1 MRPRLHDTKFTQ
13 MTPTQVDQRLDAL
26 ETKLTFAEDTLDQ
39 LNLTVYRQQQQIDRL
54 LREMAQ
60 LRQQLPDSG
69 TGNPLNPIDEIPPH
83 Y

>member
-1 MRPRLHDTKFTQ
+1 
-13 MTPTQVDQRLDAL
+13 MTPPQVDQRLDAL

-39 LNLTVYRQQQQIDRL
+39 LNLTVYRQQQQMDRL

-60 LRQQLPDSG
+60 LRQQLPESG
-69 TGNPLNPIDEIPPH
+69 AGNPLNPTDEIPPH